1 MRHDPGGTF
10 LSMNVQEIRQLI
22 QMESVEL
29 DTVKRRLSHC
39 HDVGDLRRSA
49 RRLIPRPVFD
59 YVDGAADEEI
69 SLAANTAAFRRWRF
83 RPRGLVDV
91 ASVDTSTQILGR
103 PASLPLGLAP
113 TGSTRMM
120 HPDGEAAVARA
131 AGRGNLPYT
140 LSTMGNTSIEDLAA
154 AARAAGQDDI
164 WFQLYVQRDMS
175 QTRDLVQRAA
185 ASGYRV
191 LALAVDTTVSG
202 FRIRDERNGLIMPPA
217 LTMATLAGIS
227 ARPAYWARMLRS
239 PAITFANFPSGDRRK
254 TVAES
259 IGKFSPSITWEYL
272 AELRARWPGKLL
284 VKGPLG
290 AADARRAVE
299 AGADGIQLSNHGGRQ
314 LDRTVAPID
323 LVTEVREA
331 VGPGPAVLVDS
342 GIRHGADLAVAVALG
357 ADAGLIGR
365 AYLYGL
371 MAGGEPGVDRVL
383 ALLAAQFR
391 RTMELLGVT
400 SVAELRKDGPGLL
413 TRS

>member
-1 MRHDPGGTF
+1 
-10 LSMNVQEIRQLI
+10 MNLQEIRQLI
-22 QMESVEL
+22 QLEPVEL
-29 DTVKRRLSHC
+29 DTVKRRLNHC

-69 SLAANTAAFRRWRF
+69 SLAGNTAAFRRWRF
-83 RPRGLVDV
+83 RPRELVDV
-91 ASVDTSTQILGR
+91 DQVDTSTQILGR

-120 HPDGEAAVARA
+120 HPDGEPAVARA
-131 AGRGNLPYT
+131 AGRRNLPYT
-140 LSTMGNTSIEDLAA
+140 LSTMGNTSIEDLATA
-154 AARAAGQDDI
+154 AHAAGQDEI
-164 WFQLYVQRDMS
+164 WFQLYVTKDMA
-175 QTRDLVQRAA
+175 QTRDMVQRAA

-202 FRIRDERNGLIMPPA
+202 FRVRDERNGLITPPA
-217 LTMATLAGIS
+217 LTMGTIAKIGG
-227 ARPAYWARMLRS
+227 RPAYWARMLRS
-239 PAITFANFPSGDRRK
+239 PAITFANFPPGSGGR

-259 IGKFSPSITWEYL
+259 IGKFSASINWDYL
-272 AELRARWPGKLL
+272 AELRASWPGQLV

-290 AADARRAVE
+290 AADARRAIE
-299 AGADGIQLSNHGGRQ
+299 AGADGVQLSNHGGRQ

-323 LVTEVREA
+323 LVAEVREA

-383 ALLAAQFR
+383 ELFAAQFQ
-391 RTMELLGVT
+391 RTMQLLGVT
-400 SVAELRKDGPGLL
+400 SVAELRKEGPNLL
-413 TRS
+413 TRLA